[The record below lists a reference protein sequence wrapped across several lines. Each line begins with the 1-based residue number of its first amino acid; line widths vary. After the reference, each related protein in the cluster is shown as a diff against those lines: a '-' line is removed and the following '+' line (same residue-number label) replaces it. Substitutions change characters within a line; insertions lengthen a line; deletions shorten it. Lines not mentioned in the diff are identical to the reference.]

1 MREFVKEKK
10 TFDFVIND
18 LTDIV
23 IQSGEQ
29 DGEYRTSEAMIR
41 LNHSYCKYLEHFS
54 LEYRK

>member
-23 IQSGEQ
+23 IQSEEQ
-29 DGEYRTSEAMIR
+29 DGEYRKCDQTKSQ
-41 LNHSYCKYLEHFS
+41 LW
-54 LEYRK
+54 